1 MAALSSDTS
10 QSLESLVATATGATE
25 ESCRTAL
32 LLADGDIN
40 HAAELILSGVVPT
53 EQPAAPYETKPAAG
67 LGRARKNT
75 AKHDRQRSLQPLR
88 MPLPPDHD
96 RQRSLQP
103 WQMPL
108 PPDASYTSLVYRSMQ
123 PRCGVRT
130 NVMAGRLLLAMLM
143 HPRLGE
149 HSAAASAMAELG
161 DALSS
166 AGEQLSWLHPPTELF
181 EELARRRLQA
191 RPLQPLMRGC
201 WRRDDQG
208 RRLSRLITTC
218 DVNGTDAA
226 GFSPLYRAAS
236 TGDAVAV
243 EAIVRG
249 RANLNGAAMANRWKF
264 TPLMEA
270 ARNGDVQMVELLLQ
284 LGASKK
290 AVDHRGRT
298 AQQIARLGDAS
309 GHNLQ
314 HLEDLLSP

>member
-53 EQPAAPYETKPAAG
+53 EQPAAPYETQPAAG

-108 PPDASYTSLVYRSMQ
+108 PPDASYTSLVNRSMQ
-123 PRCGVRT
+123 PRCGVRS

-149 HSAAASAMAELG
+149 HSAAASAMAELE

-166 AGEQLSWLHPPTELF
+166 AGEQLSRLHPPTELF
-181 EELARRRLQA
+181 EELARRRLT
-191 RPLQPLMRGC
+191 LQPRNDLTIC